1 MKSIIHLTILVALT
15 INTAT
20 IGTAVT
26 FAQEP
31 KPQTEFGFN
40 LYRTIVKNQPGENL
54 AVSPYGVQLLLDLAR
69 HGADGETKA
78 EIERVLGYTQS
89 VKWEILADGTLTTAA
104 ALWTQQGYPILP
116 TFLQTARE
124 NFGSAI
130 EQADFLGKPN
140 EAIRRINAWCS
151 ENTNGRI
158 PTLFSELDPQTR
170 LVLANAVHFAADWQ
184 VPFMAHLTRDGD
196 FTLLDGTKTPT
207 KLMAKFETLHY
218 GETDDTLAL
227 GLLYKAEGYAML
239 FLLPKEPADFTQ
251 SKFAQWESAMT
262 AEKLSTIR
270 RSMARVLVDARL
282 PKFTMETNIPLNE
295 TLKQLGMPTAF
306 DVRKADFSK
315 ISAITAIDPLF
326 ISEVLQKTYVR
337 VDELGTEAAAVTVAA
352 MPGLAMIGE
361 PPRPKLF
368 HADRPFLYA
377 IVKGD
382 TILFLGRFVKPGA
395 EVVVPPSGRAM
406 PPVMGPTGRAY

>member
-1 MKSIIHLTILVALT
+1 MKQFSPFAIVVSLT
-15 INTAT
+15 INIAT
-20 IGTAVT
+20 IGTAT
-26 FAQEP
+26 LFAEE

-69 HGADGETKA
+69 HGAEGEIKA

-89 VKWEILADGTLTTAA
+89 VKWETLADGTLTTAA
-104 ALWTQQGYPILP
+104 ALWVQQEYPILP
-116 TFLQTARE
+116 AFLQTARE
-124 NFGSAI
+124 NFGSTI
-130 EQADFLGKPN
+130 EQADFLGNPN

-170 LVLANAVHFAADWQ
+170 LVLANAVHFAADWR

-196 FTLLDGTKTPT
+196 FTLLDGTKTQT
-207 KLMAKFETLHY
+207 KLMAMLENLHY

-227 GLLYKAEGYAML
+227 ELPYRAEGYAML

-270 RSMARVLVDARL
+270 RSIARVMVDARL
-282 PKFTMETNIPLNE
+282 PKFTMEANIPLNE

-315 ISAITAIDPLF
+315 ITTAEPLF
-326 ISEVLQKTYVR
+326 ISEVLQKTYIR
-337 VDELGTEAAAVTVAA
+337 VDERGTEAAAATGGM
-352 MPGLAMIGE
+352 MPGGGMMTTF
-361 PPRPKLF
+361 KTF

-382 TILFLGRFVKPGA
+382 TILFWDA
-395 EVVVPPSGRAM
+395 S
-406 PPVMGPTGRAY
+406 